1 MNLAINGFGRIGRL
15 VFRSLYEKGLLDQMP
30 VVAINDLVPADNLSY
45 LLKYDTVHGR
55 FPGSIAVEGDTIVI
69 DSKYRLKVL
78 NIKEGPAAMPWR
90 DLFVDVVV
98 ESTGVFRKREQAS
111 GHIQSGA
118 KKVLITAP
126 SEDADITVVMGVNNN
141 EIRGD
146 HNIISAASCTT
157 NCVTPLVYVLEK
169 EGIGVAEALMSTS
182 HSYTASQSIVD
193 SPNKSD
199 YREGR
204 AAAQNMIPASTGA
217 AKAVVQAMPS
227 LAGKITGMSIRVPT
241 VNVSL
246 VDLTVRTTNLTSY
259 KDILAVMERASTSYL
274 NGILEVTHD
283 PIVSSDMIHHPASAI
298 LDALA
303 GIELNDHFFKL
314 IAWYDNEWGYS
325 NRVAELL
332 AQIRV

>member
-30 VVAINDLVPADNLSY
+30 VVAINDLVPADNLAY

-55 FPGSIAVEGDTIVI
+55 FSGNIVVEGDAIVI
-69 DSKYRLKVL
+69 DGKYRLKVL

-90 DLFVDVVV
+90 DMQVDVVV

-118 KKVLITAP
+118 KRVLITAP
-126 SEDADITVVMGVNNN
+126 SEDSDITVVMGVNNN
-141 EIRGD
+141 EIREN

-246 VDLTVRTTNLTSY
+246 VDLTVRTTNPTSY
-259 KDILAVMERASTSYL
+259 KDIVAAMERASTSYL
-274 NGILEVTHD
+274 SGILEVTHD
-283 PIVSSDMIHHPASAI
+283 PVVSSDMIHYPASAI